1 MRCKYKQL
9 EPVSVSVAA
18 EPQQH
23 DTAEPQQHDTAKPQ
37 QHDTVQPFRH
47 LVIQLKGNGAGFL

>member
-9 EPVSVSVAA
+9 EPVSVSVA
-18 EPQQH
+18 
-23 DTAEPQQHDTAKPQ
+23 AEPQQHDTAKPQ